1 MKPALGLVLL
11 SVALQPSLA
20 TDDAEG
26 ERILLLAAPQASRPT
41 GWAHNWCHGHGGRI
55 EHAMAFACEGEELS
69 FGGEIYRVRLS
80 GIRVIL
86 GKLPSGITHIALP
99 GHALKF
105 PWYNDSPLLLVL
117 ERSPSDLAADTGLR
131 YIARNYGWLEANVVC
146 LDSPLGE
153 ELGLATAVAALPG
166 DNQYCYTLSTVLG
179 LRKRPR

>member
-11 SVALQPSLA
+11 SVTLQPSLA

-26 ERILLLAAPQASRPT
+26 ERILLVAAPQASKFT
-41 GWAHNWCHGHGGRI
+41 GWARNWCHGHGGRP
-55 EHAMAFACEGEELS
+55 EHSLTFDCEGGELS

-99 GHALKF
+99 GHALKI
-105 PWYNDSPLLLVL
+105 PWYNESPLLLVL
-117 ERSPSDLAADTGLR
+117 ERSPSDLAADTGLS
-131 YIARNYGWLEANVVC
+131 YIARDYGWLDANVVC

-166 DNQYCYTLSTVLG
+166 DYQNCYTLGTVFG